1 MNKIA
6 ILAFKCY
13 LNDKQLDFTQLNEEK
28 INKKT
33 CDIDTLENLLNDI
46 NTRLVDRQSMALE
59 ASIKPFNQDERYK
72 KLDKSKIGVVV
83 GSLSAAVYPIF
94 EYADSAVEN
103 GPNFVN
109 PSTFPNTVANAPAS
123 RLCIW
128 NQFRNRVISLS
139 QGKSS
144 GLDAIMMASEQ
155 IKEKCCDYM
164 WAGASEENGAAL
176 MFLSNCIDT
185 DIKPIAFVNRYESR
199 YIGNIDEHGKQS
211 FINKIICDWDIDKS
225 NCAIIN
231 SKDSALFSLEPIIDL
246 GKVLIRISNKE
257 IDKAVIISIDSMG
270 MLSMIEIGENKS

>member
-6 ILAFKCY
+6 ILACKYY
-13 LNDKQLDFTQLNEEK
+13 LNDKQLDFTQLDNEK
-28 INKKT
+28 INIKA
-33 CDIDTLENLLNDI
+33 CDINTLENLLRDI

-59 ASIKPFNQDERYK
+59 ASIEPFKQDENYK

-94 EYADSAVEN
+94 EYALSAAEN

-144 GLDAIMMASEQ
+144 GLDAIMMAAEQ
-155 IKEKCCDYM
+155 INEKFCDYV
-164 WAGASEENGAAL
+164 WAGASEENGASL
-176 MFLSNCIDT
+176 MLLSSGINNN
-185 DIKPIAFVNRYESR
+185 IKPIAFVKRYESR
-199 YIGNIDEHGKQS
+199 YIGNISEDERQE
-211 FINKIICDWDIDKS
+211 FINKILCDWDIDKS
-225 NCAIIN
+225 SCTIIN
-231 SKDSALFSLEPIIDL
+231 SEDSALFSLEPMIDL
-246 GKVLIRISNKE
+246 GKVLIKISNKE
-257 IDKAVIISIDSMG
+257 INKAIIISVDSMG
-270 MLSMIEIGENKS
+270 MLSMIEIEENK